1 MRPKK
6 PMSLLVFSA
15 LVRVKKAAWC
25 LHVEACALEVSLPQ
39 TRWLWQLALAADPDC
54 AGALHPKLAFKEEM
68 EIQQRGLGRK
78 WSLGE
83 AVERHGCVRARRH
96 NFVVNGHRNSSASPY
111 HTKVSQLGKHL
122 ETVQGV
128 FGAECDLDYPLKNHA
143 VGGQV
148 YMVPPFMEAER
159 RQSPRIRRK
168 AIIVCGWPGEGAE
181 LSWALVE
188 DGEADASSTHLWF
201 SLLPTHSTSCV
212 TAAVA
217 VVVVVFLPRR
227 HGLPEDVV
235 LSIPS
240 CIADICAWRFGS
252 TPVGGANLAL
262 SDSHD
267 VEKEDDEDEEVK
279 VRDFP
284 SATEDDS
291 TESREEEEEV
301 DHQLGP
307 VHEFRNELCRRSF
320 TNSVTSSVFGK
331 SISRFVRKTSFLTHH
346 PPSRASFSDKRHAG
360 HIRYPKDHRLVKLAR
375 RDLAAARRNASD
387 AIIDHHS
394 PSTRG
399 HKTILSS
406 IKQSSRV
413 GRREGQRRSTPRKM
427 RANER
432 NGDTEDNGVEEWE
445 EMCGVPNR
453 CKRPRGTVQ
462 WIACDNCN
470 VWYHQ
475 VCVGIMSTDKVDFT
489 MRCRTYVVCLG
500 KRTLLADEVKP
511 HSTKGEALEEVPDV
525 YICVTCED
533 EAVAKEHPR
542 SSSDQCNPHTENDQ
556 DTSHNSISVEG
567 AQASPKSPTAESD
580 DQTMDYRPQ
589 QKRPRNVS
597 PQTSE
602 ITEQETSMQFCPG
615 ESTGANA
622 LLQAI
627 AVLEAQPTTQQKE
640 AATEANN
647 NPDPLLV
654 EKPSV
659 DN

>member
-1 MRPKK
+1 Y
-6 PMSLLVFSA
+6 SWLETLIT
-15 LVRVKKAAWC
+15 
-25 LHVEACALEVSLPQ
+25 EACALEVSLPQ

-111 HTKVSQLGKHL
+111 HTKSLH
-122 ETVQGV
+122 
-128 FGAECDLDYPLKNHA
+128 
-143 VGGQV
+143 GGR
-148 YMVPPFMEAER
+148 E
-159 RQSPRIRRK
+159 K
-168 AIIVCGWPGEGAE
+168 AIAADPSEGHHRLWVARRRSRVELGAGRGRRGRRLINSPLVFSSSHSQHLVCHGRRRRRRRRFPPTS
-181 LSWALVE
+181 SWIA
-188 DGEADASSTHLWF
+188 
-201 SLLPTHSTSCV
+201 
-212 TAAVA
+212 
-217 VVVVVFLPRR
+217 RR
-227 HGLPEDVV
+227 
-235 LSIPS
+235 
-240 CIADICAWRFGS
+240 
-252 TPVGGANLAL
+252 L

-475 VCVGIMSTDKVDFT
+475 VCVGIMSTDKV
-489 MRCRTYVVCLG
+489 
-500 KRTLLADEVKP
+500 
-511 HSTKGEALEEVPDV
+511 PDV